1 MSRRARDQWE
11 TMTLHFKGT
20 RTISLPPS
28 PSAEAAVW
36 TVPGLHMKENHWQIL
51 GHMPK
56 GQGSVITFSGDGSS
70 GRHLF
75 FFFFYSPSTYLA
87 WHWCP
92 GGSHVWH
99 SCTVLA
105 PLAPPHGSQQTH
117 PAQPTCSSHA
127 LLKQLPAPSHLEE
140 INEIKT
146 K

>member
-75 FFFFYSPSTYLA
+75 FFFFLLPFHLPGLALVPWWEPCLTLLYCASTTGSAPQFPADSPCPTHLLQPRPSQAAPCPIT
-87 WHWCP
+87 P
-92 GGSHVWH
+92 GGNKWN
-99 SCTVLA
+99 
-105 PLAPPHGSQQTH
+105 
-117 PAQPTCSSHA
+117 
-127 LLKQLPAPSHLEE
+127 KD
-140 INEIKT
+140 
-146 K
+146 